1 MGSNGVPEPCYVRE
15 SVSWLTSSTEQ
26 KFASY
31 NATNRFYH
39 NESQCILPEQTSAVN
54 PDDVVSIEFFPLL

>member
-1 MGSNGVPEPCYVRE
+1 MGLNGVPEPCYVRE
-15 SVSWLTSSTEQ
+15 SVSWLTYD